1 MATQEE
7 RREAVLAYF
16 RGFVAA
22 LEEPHVEVRL
32 TQEAERE
39 FHIDLRGIEALRD
52 ADAATLR
59 SLGYL
64 AEIAVR
70 RRLGEVV
77 HVHLDV
83 NSRRERRAEEL
94 RRRAREWATEA
105 LRRGEP
111 LELEPMEPYERK
123 AIHEALGED
132 PRVRTYSK
140 GRGKNRRVIIE
151 PLSGALAPGED
162 ELPVRP
168 AEVGPHDDEG
178 HEQEDR

>member
-7 RREAVLAYF
+7 RREAVLTYF
-16 RGFVAA
+16 RGFIAA
-22 LEEPHVEVRL
+22 LEEPYVEVRL

-39 FHIDLRGIEALRD
+39 FHIDLQGIEALKE
-52 ADAATLR
+52 ADAQTLR

-70 RRLGEVV
+70 RRLGEAV

-83 NSRRERRAEEL
+83 NSRKERRAAEL
-94 RRRAREWATEA
+94 RRLASEWAAEA
-105 LRRGEP
+105 LRLGRP
-111 LELEPMEPYERK
+111 LELEPMEAYERK
-123 AIHEALGED
+123 AIHEALSAH

-151 PLSGALAPGED
+151 PLPPRED

-168 AEVGPHDDEG
+168 AEVGPDEDQG
-178 HEQEDR
+178 HKEEDR